1 MHKPMEILPT
11 KIDVA
16 SNVQSV
22 LDIIS
27 KVAKQSGRNAES
39 VKLVAASKAVNVER
53 IVRALEAGVHCLGE
67 NKVQEGMEK
76 RAQLGRFSYEFHLIG
91 PLQKNK
97 VNKAVATF
105 DWIETVDSFDL
116 AKRID
121 RACEGLNKVIPVL
134 VQVNLAKEQTK
145 SGVLEEELSGLVDL
159 MAKLQHIS
167 LRGLMTIPPFSE
179 NPEEV
184 RPYFRRLRELAE
196 RIDDLK
202 IETVSMQ
209 ELSMGMSHDYSI
221 AIEEGATIVRV
232 GTAIF
237 GDRQYT

>member
-1 MHKPMEILPT
+1 MEIYPT
-11 KIDVA
+11 KIDIA
-16 SNVQSV
+16 GNVRSV
-22 LDIIS
+22 SDMIS
-27 KVAKQSGRNAES
+27 RVAKECGREGEL
-39 VKLVAASKAVNVER
+39 VKLVAVSKAVNAQKIEQ
-53 IVRALEAGVHCLGE
+53 ALEAGIHCLGE

-76 RAQLGRFSYEFHLIG
+76 RAQLARYSYELHLIG
-91 PLQKNK
+91 PLQRNK

-105 DWIETVDSFDL
+105 DWIETVDSIDL
-116 AKRID
+116 AVRID
-121 RACEGLNKVIPVL
+121 RACASLNKVIPVL
-134 VQVNLAKEQTK
+134 VQVKLAEEATK
-145 SGVLEEELSGLVDL
+145 SGVLEKDLSGLVVL

-184 RPYFRRLRELAE
+184 RPHFRRLRELAE
-196 RIDDLK
+196 RVDRLK
-202 IETVSMQ
+202 IEAVSMR

-237 GDRQYT
+237 GERQYI

>member
-1 MHKPMEILPT
+1 METLPT

-22 LDIIS
+22 LDMIS

-39 VKLVAASKAVNVER
+39 VKLVAVSKAVNVER
-53 IVRALEAGVHCLGE
+53 IVRALEAGVHFLGE

-76 RAQLGRFSYEFHLIG
+76 GAQLGGYSYEFHLIG

-196 RIDDLK
+196 RVNDLK

>member
-1 MHKPMEILPT
+1 MEIYPT
-11 KIDVA
+11 KIDIA
-16 SNVQSV
+16 GNVRSV
-22 LDIIS
+22 SDMIS
-27 KVAKQSGRNAES
+27 SVAKECGREGEL
-39 VKLVAASKAVNVER
+39 VKLVAVSKAVNAQKIEQ
-53 IVRALEAGVHCLGE
+53 ALEAGIHCLGE

-76 RAQLGRFSYEFHLIG
+76 RAQLAGYSYELHLIG
-91 PLQKNK
+91 PLQRNK

-105 DWIETVDSFDL
+105 DWIETVDSIDL
-116 AKRID
+116 AVRID
-121 RACEGLNKVIPVL
+121 RACASLNKVIPVL
-134 VQVNLAKEQTK
+134 VQVKLAEEATK
-145 SGVLEEELSGLVDL
+145 SGVLEKDLSGLVVL

-184 RPYFRRLRELAE
+184 RPHFRRLRELAE
-196 RIDDLK
+196 RVDRLK
-202 IETVSMQ
+202 IEAVSMR

-237 GDRQYT
+237 GERQYI

>member
-1 MHKPMEILPT
+1 MEIYPT
-11 KIDVA
+11 KIDIA
-16 SNVQSV
+16 GNVRSV
-22 LDIIS
+22 SDMIS
-27 KVAKQSGRNAES
+27 RVAKECGREGEL
-39 VKLVAASKAVNVER
+39 VKLVAVSKAVNAQKIEQ
-53 IVRALEAGVHCLGE
+53 ALEAGIHCLGE

-76 RAQLGRFSYEFHLIG
+76 RAQLAGYSYELHLIG
-91 PLQKNK
+91 PLQRNK

-105 DWIETVDSFDL
+105 DWIETVDSIDL
-116 AKRID
+116 AVRID
-121 RACEGLNKVIPVL
+121 RACASLNKVIPVL
-134 VQVNLAKEQTK
+134 VQVKLAEEPTK
-145 SGVLEEELSGLVDL
+145 SGVLEKDLSGLVVL

-184 RPYFRRLRELAE
+184 RPHFRRLRELAE
-196 RIDDLK
+196 RVDRLK
-202 IETVSMQ
+202 IEAVSMR

-237 GDRQYT
+237 GERQYI